1 MPLTPVSKSRKVS
14 IIKLPLMWVR
24 LQSALLLL
32 LLSMSASAQTL
43 VVTDD
48 NNQSVTL
55 QAPAQRI
62 ITLAP
67 SMTELVFSLGAGDR
81 IVGVMDFSNYP
92 PAANDLPVVGRFDM
106 LDMEQIVALQPDLIV
121 AWRSGNPRSS
131 LQRLQ
136 ELGFTVYTAEPE
148 SLRSIASHLQ
158 RLGVLTGTETRANAL
173 AEDFIEQLDAT
184 SRRYADDRLID
195 VFYQVWDRPL
205 VTVGGSELINDMI
218 EVCGGRNVFR
228 ELGTG
233 PKVNLEDVLLK
244 EPEVI
249 IASGSDENSP
259 TWLEDW
265 RRWSQLP
272 AVANNHLYTIPPDLV
287 QRHSLRAL
295 QGLDLMCQHIDKAR

>member
-1 MPLTPVSKSRKVS
+1 M
-14 IIKLPLMWVR
+14 
-24 LQSALLLL
+24 
-32 LLSMSASAQTL
+32 
-43 VVTDD
+43 
-48 NNQSVTL
+48 
-55 QAPAQRI
+55 
-62 ITLAP
+62 
-67 SMTELVFSLGAGDR
+67 
-81 IVGVMDFSNYP
+81 
-92 PAANDLPVVGRFDM
+92 
-106 LDMEQIVALQPDLIV
+106 
-121 AWRSGNPRSS
+121 
-131 LQRLQ
+131 
-136 ELGFTVYTAEPE
+136 
-148 SLRSIASHLQ
+148 
-158 RLGVLTGTETRANAL
+158 
-173 AEDFIEQLDAT
+173 
-184 SRRYADDRLID
+184 
-195 VFYQVWDRPL
+195 FYQVWDRPL